1 MQTKIPRA
9 GALTATNIP
18 RAHWTFIRATSS
30 PFALR
35 YFASASCGG
44 RELGP
49 GKGSTEEMRG
59 MGESGSGGTSGTLG
73 RWIEERRH
81 ARILFTNGT
90 EEQVSCGGLQVVGV
104 GGPRSSL
111 AARASL
117 DVRVEHR
124 EAVALLLLV
133 LVPAFMV
140 VGAVAAVDAAID
152 EDTRRAFGS
161 SGTGWYRHS

>member
-1 MQTKIPRA
+1 MEQELDSTHL
-9 GALTATNIP
+9 ALLLPPSPPSPSATN
-18 RAHWTFIRATSS
+18 S
-30 PFALR
+30 
-35 YFASASCGG
+35 
-44 RELGP
+44 GP
-49 GKGSTEEMRG
+49 CLAICNVHILVS
-59 MGESGSGGTSGTLG
+59 
-73 RWIEERRH
+73 H

-117 DVRVEHR
+117 DVQVEHR

-152 EDTRRAFGS
+152 ADMRRAFGS
-161 SGTGWYRHS
+161 SGTGWYRHSQS